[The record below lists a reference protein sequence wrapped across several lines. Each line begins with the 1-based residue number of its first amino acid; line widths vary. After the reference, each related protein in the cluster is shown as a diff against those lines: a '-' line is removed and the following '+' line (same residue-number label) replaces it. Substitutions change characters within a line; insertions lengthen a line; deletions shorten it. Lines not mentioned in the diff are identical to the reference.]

1 MAKHLARI
9 HGTEEDKVNCP
20 FYFKIGACRHADRCS
35 RIHHRPAFSQ
45 TILIKHIYNHPIR
58 EAELNLLASGQDRST
73 ASANIIHATTKK
85 NNESKSKSSSSSIQ
99 IDSTKAMEDFLI
111 FFEDFYM
118 ELSKFGPIECL
129 HICDNIGDHMVGHV
143 YVKFTDEEDASDA
156 LNIMNGR
163 YYNGKKMEVEFSP
176 VVDFREARCRDFDE
190 DVCSRGGFCNFMH
203 VKPVPPCLLRD
214 LERECEDERRRVRDE
229 EEEERRR
236 EKRERE
242 RRREKKRKHKDR
254 DRERD
259 RGDRG
264 DRSDRDRERDRER
277 RREKKR
283 HRRSGSEDDDEG
295 GGGGGSGSGGGR
307 SKSYSKSRSRS
318 PPRGK
323 PVYGLK
329 STSFD

>member
-58 EAELNLLASGQDRST
+58 EAELNLLASGQDRVS
-73 ASANIIHATTKK
+73 ASANILNATKG
-85 NNESKSKSSSSSIQ
+85 SSSNGIDGNGKIQ
-99 IDSTKAMEDFLI
+99 IDSKKAMEDFLT

-118 ELSKFGPIECL
+118 ELSKFGRLEQL
-129 HICDNIGDHMVGHV
+129 HVCDNLGDHMVGHV
-143 YVKFTDEEDASDA
+143 YAKFTDEEDASDA

-176 VVDFREARCRDFDE
+176 VIDFREARCRDFDE

-214 LERECEDERRRVRDE
+214 LDMECEDERRRVE
-229 EEEERRR
+229 EEEEE
-236 EKRERE
+236 EKR
-242 RRREKKRKHKDR
+242 
-254 DRERD
+254 
-259 RGDRG
+259 
-264 DRSDRDRERDRER
+264 
-277 RREKKR
+277 
-283 HRRSGSEDDDEG
+283 
-295 GGGGGSGSGGGR
+295 
-307 SKSYSKSRSRS
+307 
-318 PPRGK
+318 
-323 PVYGLK
+323 
-329 STSFD
+329 